1 MQENIECIEIIFKGI
16 VQGVFFRRAVKEYAT
31 ELNVYGFT
39 KNLPDGS
46 VLVIALA
53 TKGFLEKFINKILKK
68 PGTGRVFRACRAL
81 IYPGFG
87 GRFFVPGTGQIL
99 GKGCP

>member
-68 PGTGRVFRACRAL
+68 PGTGRVDSYAVTKKDVNEFENLKSFEIRS
-81 IYPGFG
+81 
-87 GRFFVPGTGQIL
+87 
-99 GKGCP
+99 